1 MKIYDVLRIDHF
13 RGFDSYFAIP
23 YGDKTAKNGVWGKGP
38 GIDFFQ
44 TVKEKLGDLPI
55 IAEDLGF
62 LTDSVHQLLKET
74 GFPGM
79 KVLEFAFDTRD
90 TGYGYLPHCYTRNC
104 IVYTGTHDNETINGW
119 FETAPEEDTANAIRY
134 LRLTK
139 EEGYH
144 WGMMRSAWASV
155 SDTAIM
161 QMQDLLGLGH
171 EARIN
176 TPSTLSDNWTWRC
189 KPEDISDE
197 LAKQLYE
204 EMKIYERLPQI

>member
-1 MKIYDVLRIDHF
+1 MRRSTAGLKPLR
-13 RGFDSYFAIP
+13 
-23 YGDKTAKNGVWGKGP
+23 KN
-38 GIDFFQ
+38 
-44 TVKEKLGDLPI
+44 
-55 IAEDLGF
+55 
-62 LTDSVHQLLKET
+62 
-74 GFPGM
+74 
-79 KVLEFAFDTRD
+79 
-90 TGYGYLPHCYTRNC
+90 
-104 IVYTGTHDNETINGW
+104 
-119 FETAPEEDTANAIRY
+119 TANAIRY

-176 TPSTLSDNWTWRC
+176 PPSTLSDNWTWRC

>member
-1 MKIYDVLRIDHF
+1 MEK
-13 RGFDSYFAIP
+13 SC
-23 YGDKTAKNGVWGKGP
+23 P

>member
-1 MKIYDVLRIDHF
+1 MKDGKLHF
-13 RGFDSYFAIP
+13 
-23 YGDKTAKNGVWGKGP
+23 
-38 GIDFFQ
+38 
-44 TVKEKLGDLPI
+44 TVCSI
-55 IAEDLGF
+55 WIC
-62 LTDSVHQLLKET
+62 
-74 GFPGM
+74 
-79 KVLEFAFDTRD
+79 VLEFAFDTRD
-90 TGYGYLPHCYTRNC
+90 TDYGYLPHCYTRNC

-119 FETAPEEDTANAIRY
+119 FETAPEEDTSNAIRY

-139 EEGYH
+139 KEGYH

-176 TPSTLSDNWTWRC
+176 TPSTLNDNWTWRC
-189 KPEDISDE
+189 KPESISDK

-204 EMKIYERLPQI
+204 EMKIY